1 MMVYH
6 WLILS
11 RLCDSILIMQKKAEK
26 NTTLSVPLCERNEGV
41 VRLESVVQVWC
52 DTEQA
57 AGAGWS
63 MVAGRPAIL

>member
-1 MMVYH
+1 M
-6 WLILS
+6 LS
-11 RLCDSILIMQKKAEK
+11 SPPM
-26 NTTLSVPLCERNEGV
+26 CERDEGV

-63 MVAGRPAIL
+63 MVVLARQYCEIVLCHIRTFL